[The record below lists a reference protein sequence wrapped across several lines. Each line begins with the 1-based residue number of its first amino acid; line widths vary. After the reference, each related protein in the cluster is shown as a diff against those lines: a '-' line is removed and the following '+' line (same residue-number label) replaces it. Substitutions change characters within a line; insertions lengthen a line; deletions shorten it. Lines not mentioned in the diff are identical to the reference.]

1 MREPCFSTPLATR
14 LLVLLVGFAAGFVG
28 GSLGVAGENAAMEAA
43 RRSITVGELQ
53 AHAEVLADDALEGR
67 EAGSRGGQAAARYI
81 VERMEE
87 AGLVPMGLHGEY
99 TQRFRGSMQ
108 NLLGAYRGAS
118 PELRDEWIVIGA
130 HYDHV
135 GYGTRRNSFGP
146 IGYIHNGAD
155 DNASGVA
162 VALEVA
168 DALSRLDEPP
178 ARSILF
184 AFWDGE
190 EKGLYGSKHWG
201 RQPTVP
207 MQSVRLAVNID
218 MVGHLTDGKLLVG
231 GTRTGLGLR
240 RLWSTEQMPGG
251 LRADFT
257 WEYADNSDHWTFY
270 QARVPSMILH
280 TGLHDYYHRPTDD
293 VERLNVPGMRSVA
306 DYLFDRVLA
315 AADAEE
321 LPRFRSSAGRENEWA
336 QKRAESLLPKM
347 GSRAGVRCSADPA
360 GGARVISITGGSA
373 ASKAGVQIGDRV
385 VAVNGLPADSPILV
399 DAVAWMAESKMVL
412 TVVRGDAEPAD
423 FRLRLPGRPVRLGL
437 SWRSDPADPSEVF
450 VTRVVPG
457 TPADRAGVQLL
468 DRLREVDGVAVTGQ
482 GPLLKHVG
490 TLLDAGVSRFP
501 VTIERGGA
509 LRELEVAMTLPT
521 GGEGDASL

>member
-1 MREPCFSTPLATR
+1 MRKLPISRRLSTRLTVLAAGLATA
-14 LLVLLVGFAAGFVG
+14 FAG
-28 GSLGVAGENAAMEAA
+28 GSVGVARENAAMEAA

-53 AHAEVLADDALEGR
+53 SHAEVLADDALEGR
-67 EAGSRGGQAAARYI
+67 EAGTRGGQAAARYV
-81 VERMEE
+81 VERMQE
-87 AGLVPMGLHGEY
+87 AGLEPMGLHEEY

-108 NLLGAYRGAS
+108 NLLGAFRGSS
-118 PELRDEWIVIGA
+118 PALRDEWIVIGA

-146 IGYIHNGAD
+146 IGFIHNGAD

-168 DALSRLDEPP
+168 DALSRLSEPP

-207 MQSVRLAVNID
+207 MQSVKLAVNVD
-218 MVGHLTDGKLLVG
+218 MVGHLTDGNLLVG

-240 RLWSTEQMPGG
+240 RLWSTDRMPAG

-306 DYLFDRVLA
+306 DYLFDRVVA

-336 QKRAESLLPKM
+336 QKRAEALLPKM
-347 GSRAGVRCSADPA
+347 GSRTGLACAADSNGVAVAS
-360 GGARVISITGGSA
+360 VTGGSA
-373 ASKAGVQIGDRV
+373 ASRAGVRVGDRLI
-385 VAVNGLPADSPILV
+385 AVNGLAVESPALV
-399 DAVAWMAESKMVL
+399 DAVAWKAEGEIVL
-412 TVVRGDAEPAD
+412 SVVRGDDEPQD
-423 FRLRLPGRPVRLGL
+423 LRLRLAGSPVRLGL
-437 SWRSDPADPSEVF
+437 SWRSDPADPREVF

-457 TPADRAGVQLL
+457 TPADRAGVRLL
-468 DRLREVDGVAVTGQ
+468 DRLRQVDGVAVTGQ
-482 GPLLKHVG
+482 GLLLKHVG
-490 TLLDAGVSRFP
+490 ALLDAGVTQFP
-501 VTIERGGA
+501 VTVEREGA
-509 LRELEVAMTLPT
+509 LRELEVAMTLPS